1 MLTRSLVSICAIA
14 MTVLGANIA
23 SAQNFPNKPIRIVT
37 GSAGGAND
45 FALRVIAPGVSAALG
60 QPVIVDNR
68 GNVTG
73 ELVAKAPADGY
84 TLLMEGSSFWLGP
97 LVEKMP
103 YRCGER
109 LFAGHVVGS
118 LS

>member
-73 ELVAKAPADGY
+73 ELVAKDPPMGIRCSWRAPAF
-84 TLLMEGSSFWLGP
+84 GSAHWW
-97 LVEKMP
+97 K
-103 YRCGER
+103 RCR
-109 LFAGHVVGS
+109 TMR
-118 LS
+118 

>member
-1 MLTRSLVSICAIA
+1 MLTRSLVSMFA
-14 MTVLGANIA
+14 MTTMVLSA
-23 SAQNFPNKPIRIVT
+23 SGVMSQNFPNKPIRVVT

-45 FALRVIAPGVSAALG
+45 FALRVITPAISTLVG

-73 ELVAKAPADGY
+73 EIVAKAPPDGY

-97 LVEKMP
+97 LVEKMR
-103 YRCGER
+103 YDAVTD
-109 LFAGHVVGS
+109 FSAIT
-118 LS
+118 LSVLY